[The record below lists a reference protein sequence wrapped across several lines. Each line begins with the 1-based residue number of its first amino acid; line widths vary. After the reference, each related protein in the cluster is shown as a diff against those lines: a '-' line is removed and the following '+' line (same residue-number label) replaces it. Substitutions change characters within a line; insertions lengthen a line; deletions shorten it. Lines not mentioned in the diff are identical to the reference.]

1 MVVREHEG
9 RLEVAVI
16 KPQGRDVLALP
27 KGHIDGN
34 ESAQQAAMR
43 EVLEETG
50 LTVELAGSLGEVKY
64 MYRFRG
70 QSIFK
75 VVTFFLF
82 RATGG
87 EIDAISPAMRS
98 EVDVARW
105 VALSESVTSLTY
117 RGEREMVARAL
128 ALMQLTP

>member
-82 RATGG
+82 RPIGG
-87 EIDAISPAMRS
+87 EIDGLSPAMRI

-105 VALSESVTSLTY
+105 VALSESVTTLTY